1 MDSALEQL
9 FRETAG
15 AYCANRATVDN
26 EWTSIAKHYES
37 ARRFYHTFEHLH
49 DLSNKLNQIKGLIED
64 WDATV
69 FALFYHDIIY
79 NIVKKNNEQRSGLA
93 AVKALN
99 NFGFPLSRT
108 HRVQAHI
115 NATAKHELTMD
126 QDTNFFTDADLA
138 ILGAAPK
145 KYTQYRIHI
154 RKEYWLYPDIVYNA
168 GRRKV
173 IEHFLTMK
181 KIFKTDHFQQLEEQA
196 RLNLQQELLVLGN

>member
-15 AYCANRATVDN
+15 PYCANRATVDN
-26 EWTSIAKHYES
+26 EWKSIVKHYGS
-37 ARRFYHTFEHLH
+37 ARRYYHTLEHLQ
-49 DLSNKLNQIKGLIED
+49 DLSSQLNEIKDLIED
-64 WDATV
+64 WDAIV

-79 NIVKKNNEQRSGLA
+79 NIVKKNNEQRSGFA
-93 AVKALN
+93 VVKALS

-115 NATAKHELTMD
+115 NATAKHELATD

-138 ILGAAPK
+138 ILGSTPA
-145 KYTQYRIHI
+145 KYTQYSIHI

-173 IEHFLTMK
+173 IEHFLAMK
-181 KIFKTDHFQQLEEQA
+181 KIFKTDHFEQLEEQA
-196 RLNLQQELLVLGN
+196 RMNLQQELSVLDN